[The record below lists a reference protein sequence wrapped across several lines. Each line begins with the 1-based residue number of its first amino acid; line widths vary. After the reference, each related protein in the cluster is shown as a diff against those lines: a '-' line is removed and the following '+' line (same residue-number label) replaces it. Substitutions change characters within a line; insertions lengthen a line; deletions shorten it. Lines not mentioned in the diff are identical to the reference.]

1 VKRKILAAFLL
12 TLIAIAV
19 ALTIAHFSFS
29 EMMGT
34 VDKLSEPNEKLL
46 KLNKVFE
53 EITTLDQQQRAEAI
67 QNPEKPYKYFL
78 DQTSYLQLM
87 IDSLAGLEW
96 DRVQQKRL
104 KSLREILDQRNQIFV
119 SYMKVKAELADN
131 KAFSLQLDTLSNIL
145 RQGQKNTDSI
155 VTTQRQT
162 ITRYI
167 QQDSIKAAAS
177 RKSFLKKL
185 FSKKKDKTEA
195 PQVQVQEQTN
205 VTVDTLTI
213 AHKGIDIDAIQ
224 RRMRELE
231 IDQQSQRK
239 RLQNKELELIHANSL
254 FINQLLNTLHE
265 VENEELA
272 NIRASNNTAADV
284 FNKGITRMQIL
295 MLSFFIATALLLYF
309 ILLDIS
315 RSNYYRQQLEK
326 ARDHAEE
333 LSKIKQRFLA
343 NMSHEIRTPLQSII
357 GFSEQLKQENKGG
370 DAVEAIHSSSEHLLH
385 IVNEVL
391 DYSRI
396 ASGNFSI
403 SKEPFRLLSVV
414 REIESA
420 IRIQAQ
426 RRNLTF
432 LVDTEKT
439 SEHYLTG
446 DGFRLRQI
454 LYNLLGNAVKF
465 TPAGFV
471 KLAVTTREEAGNV
484 TAVFEITDSGIG
496 MSEDE
501 LKRVFN
507 QFEQANV
514 DITKTYGGT
523 GLGLSIVKSLVEVQ
537 NGTLDVTSKPGAGST
552 FRVTLTYE
560 KYQRL
565 QDGADEVSDSTVAV
579 EPATHV
585 FVVDDDPM
593 ILKLCGLILRKN
605 EIHYQAFERAEDLLK
620 LDPPSDVSHILMDIR
635 MPGINGVD
643 LCRQLKPKY
652 PQAKF
657 IALTAHVLPEEK
669 NSLLDKGFD
678 IVLSK
683 PFHEREIVSLLGTQR
698 KATEELPDS
707 VDLPDFRAVRDM
719 TMGDEALFQSIMQQF
734 IDESSEDVSRVE
746 QHIKVN
752 NRKAIREVVHK
763 LAGRFAQM
771 GVTHISEKFHE
782 LEIRLVSGGDL
793 SAMSDE
799 LQRALTETK
808 TLLRILARN
817 QQRAH
822 SN

>member
-67 QNPEKPYKYFL
+67 QNPEKPFKYFL
-78 DQTSYLQLM
+78 DQTGYLQLM
-87 IDSLAGLEW
+87 IDSLAALKW
-96 DRVQQKRL
+96 DNVQRKRL
-104 KSLREILDQRNQIFV
+104 QSLREILDQRNQIFV

-167 QQDSIKAAAS
+167 QQDSLKAAAS

-185 FSKKKDKTEA
+185 FSKKKDKVA
-195 PQVQVQEQTN
+195 DVPPVQVEEQTN

-213 AHKGIDIDAIQ
+213 AHNGIDIDAIQ

-231 IDQQSQRK
+231 IDQRSQRK
-239 RLQNKELELIHANSL
+239 KLQNKELELIHANSL

-272 NIRASNNTAADV
+272 NIRASNHKAADV
-284 FNKGITRMQIL
+284 FNIGITRMQIL
-295 MLSFFIATALLLYF
+295 MLSFFVAIALLLYF

-315 RSNYYRQQLEK
+315 KSNYYRQQLEK

-357 GFSEQLKQENKGG
+357 GFSEQLKQQSNGG
-370 DAVEAIHSSSEHLLH
+370 EAVEAIHSSSEHLLH

-403 SKEPFRLLSVV
+403 SKEPFKLLSVV

-439 SEHYLTG
+439 GEFHLTG
-446 DGFRLRQI
+446 DAFRLRQI

-465 TPAGFV
+465 TPGGFV
-471 KLAVTTREEAGNV
+471 KLAVTTREEEGSV
-484 TAVFEITDSGIG
+484 KAVFEITDSGIG
-496 MSEDE
+496 MSEEE

-537 NGTLDVTSKPGAGST
+537 NGTLDVTSKPGTGST
-552 FRVTLTYE
+552 FRVALTFE
-560 KYQRL
+560 KYQPL
-565 QDGADEVSDSTVAV
+565 AEAADGRSDKPIAST
-579 EPATHV
+579 PATHV

-605 EIHYQAFERAEDLLK
+605 EIPYRAFERAEDLLNLK
-620 LDPPSDVSHILMDIR
+620 PQQDVSHILMDIR
-635 MPGINGVD
+635 MPGINGVE
-643 LCRQLKPKY
+643 LCKLLKPKY

-683 PFHEREIVSLLGTQR
+683 PFHEREIVHLLGSQ
-698 KATEELPDS
+698 KKKSNESNDS
-707 VDLPDFRAVRDM
+707 TMPDFRVVREM
-719 TMGDEALFQSIMQQF
+719 TMGDDALFQSIMQQF
-734 IDESSEDVSRVE
+734 IEESDEDVTRLE
-746 QHIKVN
+746 QHVKLN
-752 NRKAIREVVHK
+752 NRKAVREVVHK

-782 LEIRLVSGGDL
+782 LEIRLVSGGEPSEMIDDL
-793 SAMSDE
+793 QKAM
-799 LQRALTETK
+799 AETK
-808 TLLRILARN
+808 GLLRTLARN
-817 QQRAH
+817 QRAH